1 MPELTANLP
10 SSEITQQIG
19 MSYITGLNETLT
31 KMKEDHEKE
40 MNALKDFHLRQL
52 NKMTEEHKKEMN
64 ALNSR
69 VEDIQNLCEQRLE
82 NERRYNKQMQL
93 IYKAQTRELKKRN
106 KKLFTYTA
114 IIAIMF
120 LILMAITTFSIANL
134 STNIDSLNNAI
145 SIQNENI
152 QSLYEDIIIIQDEI
166 ESIVIEP
173 TVDESATN
181 KKTVEEEPAV
191 AVNLTDITK
200 PSNLTADQLNSII
213 DEQLST
219 IGESYTKFSGMG
231 ESLVKMEQETGVNA
245 LFCLSVG
252 SLESGHGTSY
262 AAESKNNL
270 FGLIGNSGNLM
281 SFDSVDDCVMYWGEL
296 IRDNYMD
303 NGRTTVS
310 SIQSKYCPGS
320 STWSGNV
327 TYFMNE
333 YSEHVNF

>member
-1 MPELTANLP
+1 MPEIIADLP
-10 SSEITQQIG
+10 SSEITYQIG
-19 MSYITGLNETLT
+19 MSQITNLNETLT
-31 KMKEDHEKE
+31 KMKEEHEKE
-40 MNALKDFHLRQL
+40 MNAIKDFHLRQL
-52 NKMTEEHKKEMN
+52 NKMSEEHKEEMN

-120 LILMAITTFSIANL
+120 LILMAVTTFSISRL
-134 STNIDSLNNAI
+134 STNINNLNNAI

-152 QSLYEDIIIIQDEI
+152 QNLYEDIIIIQDEI

-173 TVDESATN
+173 TVNESATTE
-181 KKTVEEEPAV
+181 KEVEEEPV
-191 AVNLTDITK
+191 AINLTDITK

-213 DEQLST
+213 DEQLT
-219 IGESYTKFSGMG
+219 DIGESYTKFSGMG

-296 IRDNYMD
+296 IRNNYID

-327 TYFMNE
+327 SYFMNE
-333 YSEHVNF
+333 YSDHVNF

>member
-1 MPELTANLP
+1 MSELIANLP
-10 SSEITQQIG
+10 NSEITQQIG
-19 MSYITGLNETLT
+19 MHYITGLDETLT

-52 NKMTEEHKKEMN
+52 NQISEEYKEEMN

-120 LILMAITTFSIANL
+120 LVLMAITTFSIANL
-134 STNIDSLNNAI
+134 STNINSLNNAI

-181 KKTVEEEPAV
+181 EKTVEEPAV
-191 AVNLTDITK
+191 VVNLTDITK

>member
-1 MPELTANLP
+1 MSEIITDLP

-19 MSYITGLNETLT
+19 MSQITNLSETLT

-52 NKMTEEHKKEMN
+52 YKMSEEHKEEMN

-93 IYKAQTRELKKRN
+93 IYKAQNRELKKRN

-120 LILMAITTFSIANL
+120 LILIAITTFSVANL
-134 STNIDSLNNAI
+134 STNIDNLNNAI
-145 SIQNENI
+145 STQNKNI

-166 ESIVIEP
+166 ESIIIEP
-173 TVDESATN
+173 TADESATN
-181 KKTVEEEPAV
+181 EKEVEEEPV
-191 AVNLTDITK
+191 AINLTDITK

-213 DEQLST
+213 DEQLT
-219 IGESYTKFSGMG
+219 DIGESYTKFSGMG

-296 IRDNYMD
+296 IRNNYID

-333 YSEHVNF
+333 YSDHVNF

>member
-1 MPELTANLP
+1 MPEVISNLP
-10 SSEITQQIG
+10 NSEITYQIG
-19 MSYITGLNETLT
+19 MSQITDLNETLT
-31 KMKEDHEKE
+31 KMKEEHEKE
-40 MNALKDFHLRQL
+40 MNAIKDFHLRQL
-52 NKMTEEHKKEMN
+52 NKMSEEHKEEMN

-114 IIAIMF
+114 IIAAMF
-120 LILMAITTFSIANL
+120 LALMAITTFSIANL
-134 STNIDSLNNAI
+134 STNIDNLNSAI

-152 QSLYEDIIIIQDEI
+152 QNLYEDIIIIQDEI

-173 TVDESATN
+173 TVDESATTE
-181 KKTVEEEPAV
+181 KKIEEEPV
-191 AVNLTDITK
+191 AINLTDITK

-213 DEQLST
+213 DEQLT
-219 IGESYTKFSGMG
+219 DIGESYTKFSGMG

-296 IRDNYMD
+296 IRNNYID

-327 TYFMNE
+327 SYFMNE
-333 YSEHVNF
+333 YSDHVNF

>member
-1 MPELTANLP
+1 MPEIIADLP
-10 SSEITQQIG
+10 NSEITYQIG
-19 MSYITGLNETLT
+19 MSQITNLNETLT

-52 NKMTEEHKKEMN
+52 NKMHEDHKEEMN

-82 NERRYNKQMQL
+82 NERSYNKQMQL

-120 LILMAITTFSIANL
+120 LILMAITTFSISRL
-134 STNIDSLNNAI
+134 STNINNLNNAI

-152 QSLYEDIIIIQDEI
+152 QNLYEDIIIIQDEI

-173 TVDESATN
+173 TVDESATTE
-181 KKTVEEEPAV
+181 KKIEEEPV
-191 AVNLTDITK
+191 AINLTDITK
-200 PSNLTADQLNSII
+200 PSNLTADQLNFII
-213 DEQLST
+213 DEQLT
-219 IGESYTKFSGMG
+219 DIGESYTKFSGMG

-296 IRDNYMD
+296 IRNNYID

-327 TYFMNE
+327 SYFMNE
-333 YSEHVNF
+333 YSDHVNF

>member
-1 MPELTANLP
+1 MPEVISNLP
-10 SSEITQQIG
+10 NSEITYQIG
-19 MSYITGLNETLT
+19 MSQITNLNETLT
-31 KMKEDHEKE
+31 KMKEDHERE

-52 NKMTEEHKKEMN
+52 EKMSNDHKEEMD

-93 IYKAQTRELKKRN
+93 IYKAQTKELKKRN

-114 IIAIMF
+114 IIAVMF
-120 LILMAITTFSIANL
+120 LILMAVTTFSISRL
-134 STNIDSLNNAI
+134 SDGIKNLNNAI

-152 QSLYEDIIIIQDEI
+152 QSLYEDIIIMQDEI

-173 TVDESATN
+173 TVDESTTTE
-181 KKTVEEEPAV
+181 KKVEGEPV

-200 PSNLTADQLNSII
+200 PSNLTAEQLNSII

-219 IGESYTKFSGMG
+219 IGESYTKFSGIG

-281 SFDSVDDCVMYWGEL
+281 SFDSVDECVMYWGEL

-333 YSEHVNF
+333 YSDHVNF

>member
-1 MPELTANLP
+1 MPELIANRP
-10 SSEITQQIG
+10 NSEITQQIG
-19 MSYITGLNETLT
+19 MSYITGLNETLA

-52 NKMTEEHKKEMN
+52 NQISKEHNEEMN
-64 ALNSR
+64 TLNSR

-114 IIAIMF
+114 IIAVMF
-120 LILMAITTFSIANL
+120 LVLMAITTFSIANL
-134 STNIDSLNNAI
+134 STKINNLNDAI

-152 QSLYEDIIIIQDEI
+152 QNLYEDIIIIQDEI
-166 ESIVIEP
+166 ETIVIEP
-173 TVDESATN
+173 TVDESAIN
-181 KKTVEEEPAV
+181 EKIVEEPAV
-191 AVNLTDITK
+191 VVVNLTDITK

-296 IRDNYMD
+296 IQDNYMD
-303 NGRTTVS
+303 NGRTTIS

>member
-1 MPELTANLP
+1 MPEIITSLP
-10 SSEITQQIG
+10 SSEITHQIG
-19 MSYITGLNETLT
+19 MSQITDLNETLT
-31 KMKEDHEKE
+31 KMQEEHEKE

-52 NKMTEEHKKEMN
+52 NKMHEDHKEEMN

-93 IYKAQTRELKKRN
+93 IYKAQNRELKKRN

-114 IIAIMF
+114 IIAVMF
-120 LILMAITTFSIANL
+120 LALIAITTFSITKL
-134 STNIDSLNNAI
+134 SGNINDMNRAI
-145 SIQNENI
+145 SIQNEEI
-152 QSLYEDIIIIQDEI
+152 QNLYEDIIIIQEEI
-166 ESIVIEP
+166 DSIAIEP
-173 TVDESATN
+173 TVDESTASE
-181 KKTVEEEPAV
+181 KSVEEPV
-191 AVNLTDITK
+191 AINLTDITK

-231 ESLVKMEQETGVNA
+231 ESLAKMEQETGVNA

-262 AAESKNNL
+262 AAENKNNL

-333 YSEHVNF
+333 YSDHVNF

>member
-1 MPELTANLP
+1 MPEIITAPL

-19 MSYITGLNETLT
+19 ISQITDLSETLA
-31 KMKEDHEKE
+31 KMKEAHEKE
-40 MNALKDFHLRQL
+40 MSALKDFHLRQL
-52 NKMTEEHKKEMN
+52 NKMSEEHKEEMN

-82 NERRYNKQMQL
+82 NERRHNMQMQL

-134 STNIDSLNNAI
+134 STNIDNLNTAI

-152 QSLYEDIIIIQDEI
+152 KSLYEDIIIIQDEI

-173 TVDESATN
+173 TVDESATTE
-181 KKTVEEEPAV
+181 KEVEEEPV
-191 AVNLTDITK
+191 AINLTDITK
-200 PSNLTADQLNSII
+200 PSNLTADQLNFII
-213 DEQLST
+213 DEQLT
-219 IGESYTKFSGMG
+219 DIGESYTKFSGMG

-296 IRDNYMD
+296 IRDNYID

-310 SIQSKYCPGS
+310 AIQSKYCPGS

>member
-1 MPELTANLP
+1 MPEIIADLP
-10 SSEITQQIG
+10 SSEITYQIG
-19 MSYITGLNETLT
+19 ISQITDLNETLT

-52 NKMTEEHKKEMN
+52 NKMYEDHKEEMN

-82 NERRYNKQMQL
+82 NERKYNKQMQL

-120 LILMAITTFSIANL
+120 LALMAITTFSISRL
-134 STNIDSLNNAI
+134 STSINNLNNAI

-152 QSLYEDIIIIQDEI
+152 QNLYEDIIIIQDEI
-166 ESIVIEP
+166 ESIAIEP
-173 TVDESATN
+173 TVDESATT
-181 KKTVEEEPAV
+181 KKEVEEPV
-191 AVNLTDITK
+191 AINLTDITK

-213 DEQLST
+213 DEQLT
-219 IGESYTKFSGMG
+219 DIGESYTKFSGMG

-296 IRDNYMD
+296 IRNNYID

-327 TYFMNE
+327 SYFMNE
-333 YSEHVNF
+333 YSDHVNF